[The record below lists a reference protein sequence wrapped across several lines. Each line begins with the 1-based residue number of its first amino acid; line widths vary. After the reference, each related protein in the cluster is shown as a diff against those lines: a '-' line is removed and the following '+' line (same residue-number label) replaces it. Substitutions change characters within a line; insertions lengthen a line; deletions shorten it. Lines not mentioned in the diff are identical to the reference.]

1 MAGTTADKLN
11 KLKETKSDI
20 RSAMN
25 GLGLDVTE
33 QTPFSLYAGLLSGI
47 KSMKKVP
54 FSITCTYSGGVKAIY
69 QYFNEDDQLVIGYAN
84 QDGFGAP
91 ETISGTTFAGA
102 AFAIEY
108 ADRYTFTNGNF
119 DLTGKNLSISQ
130 RDRWPIVNIGEDGV
144 EAIYD

>member
-69 QYFNEDDQLVIGYAN
+69 QYFNEDDQLVLGIAN
-84 QDGFGAP
+84 RDGFGAP

-102 AFAIEY
+102 AFAIQY
-108 ADRYTFTNGNF
+108 ANRYAFTNGNF
-119 DLTGKNLSISQ
+119 DLTGEYLSISQ
-130 RDRWPIVNIGEDGV
+130 YDRWAIVNIGADGV

>member
-102 AFAIEY
+102 AFAIEH
-108 ADRYTFTNGNF
+108 ANRYTFTNGNF

>member
-54 FSITCTYSGGVKAIY
+54 FSITCTYTGGVKAIY

-102 AFAIEY
+102 AFAIKY
-108 ADRYTFTNGNF
+108 ANRYTFTNGNF